1 MTRACV
7 LRLRM
12 NVMLP
17 LTLLHV
23 NVMEE
28 IHACQEVPVRRLK
41 REHLRVLACL
51 MTIASSMA
59 LATLVI
65 SFRVLPFVDAV
76 MDLVVDRTPNV
87 STELVWYECSYID
100 YTYMY
105 INITNGDRMVV
116 MLISN
121 FLLGG
126 PNYNNGGGN

>member
-1 MTRACV
+1 M
-7 LRLRM
+7 
-12 NVMLP
+12 
-17 LTLLHV
+17 
-23 NVMEE
+23 
-28 IHACQEVPVRRLK
+28 RRLK

-87 STELVWYECSYID
+87 STELVWYECNYID

-105 INITNGDRMVV
+105 INIYKTNGDRMVV

-126 PNYNNGGGN
+126 PNYNNGGCN

>member
-1 MTRACV
+1 MDPVTTRACA
-7 LRLRM
+7 LRLQM
-12 NVMLP
+12 NAMLP
-17 LTLLHV
+17 LALLHV
-23 NVMEE
+23 NATAGT
-28 IHACQEVPVRRLK
+28 HACQEVPVRRLK

-100 YTYMY
+100 YTYM
-105 INITNGDRMVV
+105 
-116 MLISN
+116 
-121 FLLGG
+121 
-126 PNYNNGGGN
+126 

>member
-1 MTRACV
+1 MR
-7 LRLRM
+7 RLR
-12 NVMLP
+12 
-17 LTLLHV
+17 
-23 NVMEE
+23 
-28 IHACQEVPVRRLK
+28 
-41 REHLRVLACL
+41 REHLRALACL
-51 MTIASSMA
+51 MITASNMA

-105 INITNGDRMVV
+105 NCKTNGDRMVV